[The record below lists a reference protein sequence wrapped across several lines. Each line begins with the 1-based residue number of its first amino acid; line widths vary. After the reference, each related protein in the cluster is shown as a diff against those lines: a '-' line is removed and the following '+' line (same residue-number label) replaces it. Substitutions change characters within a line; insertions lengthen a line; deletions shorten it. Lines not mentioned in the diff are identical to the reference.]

1 MQARQ
6 HLEQSGLAAA
16 RGADQRHEFTRLDV
30 EGRLGDGE
38 KIRAAGAV
46 DLLHAGEMDE
56 RFAHGSYA
64 SVYESR
70 ASRTTSMRSS
80 PSTSP

>member
-16 RGADQRHEFTRLDV
+16 RGTDQRHELACLDV
-30 EGRLGDGE
+30 ERRLGDGE
-38 KIRAAGAV
+38 KIRTAGV
-46 DLLHAGEMDE
+46 IDLLHAGEVDE

-64 SVYESR
+64 SVYDSR

-80 PSTSP
+80 ASTSP